1 MRKKAVSPKR
11 PVVGLSRTLAA
22 RGWIY
27 RAFLKRLAKYVR
39 LSRRFRLLERQ
50 LKRIDV
56 VHSNEK
62 GYLARSKDREIGR
75 LNELLEAYRSKLEIT
90 QAGALDRMYELN
102 KVVGLSFETRDIN
115 DKITEKRFEQFSN
128 TDSPKDLRSSLSPA
142 YQAEYDAAY
151 EHHRQMGYDAGA
163 TEAEIESTWRA
174 HEEEIVA
181 TFETNIANGTY
192 QQ

>member
-11 PVVGLSRTLAA
+11 PVIGLSRTLAA

-62 GYLARSKDREIGR
+62 GYLARSKDREITR

-90 QAGALDRMYELN
+90 QAGALDRAYELHN
-102 KVVGLSFETRDIN
+102 ITGLSFETRDIN
-115 DKITEKRFEQFSN
+115 DKITEKRFEQFSDPA
-128 TDSPKDLRSSLSPA
+128 TPKDLRSTLSTWG
-142 YQAEYDAAY
+142 QTEYDTEY
-151 EHHRQMGYDAGA
+151 ENHKQMGLDEGR
-163 TEAEIESTWRA
+163 TEAEIESTWRE
-174 HEEEIVA
+174 HEPDIVS
-181 TFETNIANGTY
+181 NIAGNFGY